1 MKPKPIRP
9 DDRGEGYIDVA
20 VITMTVVLALSVII
34 SILPVF
40 VAKYALDLFAN
51 EILREAE
58 ISGATGTAGYAARY
72 AQMSEQTGLSPSV
85 SFSGTQYGRGNRVQL
100 GGNITVTAR
109 VTVHI
114 GTGYV
119 GRIPINL
126 TARCTGKSEVY
137 YK

>member
-1 MKPKPIRP
+1 MKLRKL
-9 DDRGEGYIDVA
+9 DGRGEGYIDVV
-20 VITMTVVLALSVII
+20 VITVTVGLAISIVI

-40 VAKYALDLFAN
+40 VAKYDLDLFAN

-72 AQMSEQTGLSPSV
+72 AQMAAQTGLSPSM
-85 SFSGTQYGRGNRVQL
+85 SFAGTQYGSGGRVQL
-100 GGNITVTAR
+100 GGNIVVTAR

-114 GTGYV
+114 GTGYI
-119 GRIPINL
+119 GRIPISL
-126 TARCTGKSEVY
+126 TAKCTGKSEVY